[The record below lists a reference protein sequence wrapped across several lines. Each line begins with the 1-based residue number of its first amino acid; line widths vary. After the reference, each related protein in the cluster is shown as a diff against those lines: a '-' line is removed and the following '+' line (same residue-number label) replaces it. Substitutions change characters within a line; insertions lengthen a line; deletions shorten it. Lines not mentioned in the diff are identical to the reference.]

1 MVRVC
6 GPGRV
11 RAVGRRAG
19 GEGSMESGGGAV
31 EPVRIEVASDPFI
44 RKWLQSGVYLT
55 GAAWTA
61 EAFRRATAH
70 YQPVLFP
77 YYVDEP
83 TWYWSRVILEDVLDC
98 EGDVSRSRFDLDGP
112 GVGVHVFESP
122 ETPASL
128 AAFRQ
133 AGKIRGFA
141 IDEGDRVAYTYLLRV
156 APDGACT
163 GASPRN
169 PGELMGRAPLRYPEH
184 PVYSRLAVKLQ
195 AVLRAKAVEF
205 TPRQAPR
212 HLRRQAK
219 RGLGLDMET
228 AVRVV
233 RWRKPAPGDRKEG
246 GAGEGATRGFHRCR
260 GHFREQWYPSKQRH
274 GAFFIEA
281 HYRGSG
287 PVKGGK
293 LPVVHYVKR

>member
-1 MVRVC
+1 MRGRRLPVTVRSR
-6 GPGRV
+6 GPG
-11 RAVGRRAG
+11 A
-19 GEGSMESGGGAV
+19 
-31 EPVRIEVASDPFI
+31 
-44 RKWLQSGVYLT
+44 
-55 GAAWTA
+55 
-61 EAFRRATAH
+61 
-70 YQPVLFP
+70 
-77 YYVDEP
+77 
-83 TWYWSRVILEDVLDC
+83 
-98 EGDVSRSRFDLDGP
+98 
-112 GVGVHVFESP
+112 GVHVFESP

-128 AAFRQ
+128 AALRP
-133 AGKIRGFA
+133 AGKIRGHA
-141 IDEGDRVAYTYLLRV
+141 VVEGERVSYTYLLRI

-169 PGELMGRAPLRYPEH
+169 PGELMGRAPLRYPDH

-205 TPRQAPR
+205 APRQAPR

-233 RWRKPAPGDRKEG
+233 RWRKPAPCDRKEG
-246 GAGEGATRGFHRCR
+246 GSGGGATRGFHRCR

-274 GAFFIEA
+274 GAVFIEA

-293 LPVVHYVKR
+293 LPVVHYVKQ